1 MRGVVRLLRRP
12 RALQDMER
20 QCLSIWSDLRLS
32 SVVESTYGASTA
44 IFVTLSTVEGLS
56 GVSTLSK
63 RETLALRWRL
73 AVISL
78 DLVVR

>member
-1 MRGVVRLLRRP
+1 MRGVVRLLRGP

-20 QCLSIWSDLRLS
+20 QYLSIWSNLRLS